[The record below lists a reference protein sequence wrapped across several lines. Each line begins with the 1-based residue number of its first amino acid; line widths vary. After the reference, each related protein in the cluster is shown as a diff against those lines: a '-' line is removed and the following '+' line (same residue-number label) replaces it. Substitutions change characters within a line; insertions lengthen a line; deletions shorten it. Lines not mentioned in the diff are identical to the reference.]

1 MKSTVKLPRVTME
14 QLFNE
19 FFVCLYLN
27 TLQPHLSYCWTG
39 NFIFQ
44 SSLHGSQ
51 SRWNNVKMQMGI
63 WIHCSV
69 VPRHTAPGSAMSTP
83 WGCTST
89 IQGIVK
95 SPHSGAR
102 TQAVR
107 CSSPLTGRQPSV
119 STWALVWRNTL
130 RATTLWLH
138 FLWQL
143 DFKHSVLLLTWIF
156 WLRMGWGGE

>member
-1 MKSTVKLPRVTME
+1 ME

-95 SPHSGAR
+95 SP
-102 TQAVR
+102 TQRSTHAGSTLQQPFNRQTAINLNLSSCLKKYTQGHYLVASFSMTAWFQTFCPAVN
-107 CSSPLTGRQPSV
+107 LDILVEDGVGRGIK
-119 STWALVWRNTL
+119 T
-130 RATTLWLH
+130 
-138 FLWQL
+138 F
-143 DFKHSVLLLTWIF
+143 
-156 WLRMGWGGE
+156 